1 MSQNEAP
8 KQNIRRKIMSVKI
21 NVAKELGIKKVIEVE
36 PTNKVVRDTWKI
48 QKTQVKMK
56 IKQASR
62 ADSEDAIEEM
72 LDLMLA
78 TQDEMISY
86 IINTLRLTSAQ
97 AKKIDDM
104 TFNETVDLANKI
116 SAEILGIKTVEAT
129 EEEVGLEA

>member
-1 MSQNEAP
+1 
-8 KQNIRRKIMSVKI
+8 MSVKI

>member
-1 MSQNEAP
+1 
-8 KQNIRRKIMSVKI
+8 MSVKI
-21 NVAKELGIKKVIEVE
+21 NVSAELGIKKAIEVE

-48 QKTQVKMK
+48 QKTQVKMN
-56 IKQASR
+56 IKQATS

-72 LDLMLA
+72 LDLMLS

-86 IINTLRLTSAQ
+86 VTNTLRLTTAQ

-129 EEEVGLEA
+129 DEEVGLEA